1 MVLNKKQQIWKIDT
15 TGIMILGE
23 AAIIKAITVN
33 YALAQLDIGLE
44 NGIYLDS
51 YFITKSAAN
60 GLKTQIGK
68 LK

>member
-1 MVLNKKQQIWKIDT
+1 
-15 TGIMILGE
+15 MILGE
-23 AAIIKAITVN
+23 AAIIKAINVN